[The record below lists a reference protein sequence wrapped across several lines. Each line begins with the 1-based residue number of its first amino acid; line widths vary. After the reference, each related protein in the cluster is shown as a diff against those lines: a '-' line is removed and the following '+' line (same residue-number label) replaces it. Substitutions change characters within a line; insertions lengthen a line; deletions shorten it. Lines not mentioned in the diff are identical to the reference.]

1 VKVLFVNP
9 IGQLGG
15 AEHALLDLIASLR
28 DCAPSVRASL
38 LTFEK
43 GPLLDEASALGAATA
58 VVPLPQR
65 IAKLGDSS
73 GVDVLASLL
82 AGVRSAAWLPEL
94 RRSLLAEQPDLI
106 HTNGFKAH
114 ALVAMA
120 RPKLPLVWHLH
131 DFLTARPLMSRVLP
145 RLKRQASVA
154 LAVSE
159 AVARDAREVL
169 SPLPVVTVLNA
180 VQTSSFQG
188 PHLLPADLDAL
199 AGLQPAPPGTTRVGL
214 VATLASWK
222 GHDLFLEAVSGL
234 AARAARFYLVGG
246 GLYSTAGSQRTLA
259 ELRQRILSLG
269 LEGRAGIIPFQRDIA
284 RVYAAL
290 DVVVHASTKPE
301 PFGRV
306 VAEAMSAGRTVIAA
320 ASGGVLEQIENERT
334 GFLFP
339 LGDVH
344 ALRGRLD
351 QVLRSDA
358 LRIRIAGA
366 ATAHARSHLDAN
378 RLGLAIHDVHER
390 LLAERRVPG

>member
-1 VKVLFVNP
+1 MKVLFVNP

-15 AEHALLDLIASLR
+15 AEHALLDLISSLK
-28 DCAPSVRASL
+28 DCAPSVQASL
-38 LTFEK
+38 LTFEN
-43 GPLLDEASALGAATA
+43 GPLLDEAAALGAATV
-58 VVPLPQR
+58 VVPLPESV
-65 IAKLGDSS
+65 AKLGDS
-73 GVDVLASLL
+73 GGIDVLASLL
-82 AGVRSAAWLPEL
+82 ASVRSAAWLPEL
-94 RRSLLAEQPDLI
+94 RKNLLAEQPDLI

-114 ALVAMA
+114 ALVAMT

-131 DFLTARPLMSRVLP
+131 DFLSTRPLMSRVLP
-145 RLKRQASVA
+145 RLKRQASLA
-154 LAVSE
+154 LAVSD
-159 AVARDAREVL
+159 AVARDARELL

-180 VQTSSFQG
+180 VRTANFQG

-199 AGLQPAPPGTTRVGL
+199 ANLQPAPPGTTRVGL

-234 AARAARFYLVGG
+234 TTRAARFYLVGG

-259 ELRQRILSLG
+259 ELGQRIVSLG
-269 LEGRAGIIPFQRDIA
+269 LEGRAGIIPFQRSIA

-339 LGDVH
+339 LGDVL
-344 ALRGRLD
+344 ALRERLD
-351 QVLRSDA
+351 QVVSSDTLRT
-358 LRIRIAGA
+358 RIATA
-366 ATAHARSHLDAN
+366 ATSHARSHLDAN
-378 RLGLAIHDVHER
+378 RLGVAIHDVHKR
-390 LLAERRVPG
+390 LLDVRRL